1 VRVADVERLIAA
13 RADVGAKDRVGAAR
27 RPLRSAS
34 PLPPSATPPPA
45 PPPPFRGAVR
55 GRFRYTRALGAG
67 TVSDKFRT
75 FRRHHA
81 RSAFSRLTQFVSA
94 VAVRRI
100 VYFRKASV
108 LRGWGLLGATGRRV
122 A

>member
-1 VRVADVERLIAA
+1 MCARGGRGAAVR
-13 RADVGAKDRVGAAR
+13 GAR

-34 PLPPSATPPPA
+34 PLPPSAIPLPATTPHPA
-45 PPPPFRGAVR
+45 ARCGAAFGTFGLL
-55 GRFRYTRALGAG
+55 GRAQYL
-67 TVSDKFRT
+67 DKFRT

-100 VYFRKASV
+100 VYFCKAGV
-108 LRGWGLLGATGRRV
+108 LREWGLLGATGRRV